1 MLAIL
6 LSLSSTA
13 SFQQRA
19 TLRAAS
25 ENFALASASS
35 SFSQRAT
42 LRAASERFA
51 LASSASS
58 SSSSCPC
65 SDPSLC
71 KPIGGPPLKD
81 KEVFGFVGGNGSTLD
96 FSRITTIAWGSNSPL
111 MCLAHAH
118 GVRVTLGAPGPE
130 KVFLE
135 NATVKAQW
143 VQSAVQSVVNS
154 YHDGLVFDWESPAR
168 MDSPQ
173 QKAYVE
179 LIGATRDALHK
190 VNPSYQVSTCVAWS
204 PDDIDGRDYDV
215 VGFAK
220 NSDVLY
226 VMDYDTRSQVFDA
239 CIAAANAPFPGM
251 AKGLQRYRDLGVDP
265 SQLILGV
272 PWYGYRYPCLPG
284 TDPAARFCPIK
295 SVPFRGVN
303 CSDAAGSE
311 IGYQDIMRRFAK
323 GASPTGRLW
332 DANQGA
338 SYFNLV
344 ENKTV
349 VQYWYDDPQSLTPKY
364 AYAKSLG
371 LRGVGPFTF
380 TDIAKDDKAMW
391 GALDAF
397 LKS

>member
-1 MLAIL
+1 MFFLL
-6 LSLSSTA
+6 LSVS

-19 TLRAAS
+19 TLR
-25 ENFALASASS
+25 
-35 SFSQRAT
+35 T
-42 LRAASERFA
+42 ASERFA
-51 LASSASS
+51 LAASSAPSY
-58 SSSSCPC
+58 SCPC

-71 KPIGGPPLKD
+71 KPIGGLPLKD

-96 FSRITTIAWGSNSPL
+96 FSRITTIAWGSNTTL

-118 GVRVTLGAPGPE
+118 GVRVTLGAPAPE
-130 KVFLE
+130 KVLLA
-135 NATVKAQW
+135 NASVRAQW

-154 YHDGLVFDWESPAR
+154 HHDGLVFDWESPAR
-168 MDSPQ
+168 MGSPE

-190 VNPSYQVSTCVAWS
+190 ANPSYQVSTCVAWS

-226 VMDYDTRSQVFDA
+226 VMDYDTRSQIFDA

-272 PWYGYRYPCLPG
+272 PWYGYRYPCLPN
-284 TDPAARFCPIK
+284 TDQAARFCPIK

-311 IGYQDIMRRFAK
+311 VGYQDIMQRFAK
-323 GASPTGRLW
+323 GSSPTGRLW

-338 SYFNLV
+338 SFFNLV
-344 ENKTV
+344 ENQTV
-349 VQYWYDDPQSLTPKY
+349 VQYWYDDPQSLAPKY
-364 AYAKSLG
+364 AYAKGLG

-380 TDIAKDDKAMW
+380 TDVAKGDHAMW
-391 GALDAF
+391 AALDAF
-397 LKS
+397 LK